1 MAVAAEM
8 AEPSIYNLTFSK
20 SSSAAVLTE
29 SFFKVMEFKVISSL
43 PSAETL
49 ILAKVAWMSPNL
61 TLDSV
66 PSLSMVNCP
75 KSVTVVA
82 LMSLPLI
89 GNEPETVAV
98 VKISEALLMLKP

>member
-43 PSAETL
+43 PFAETL
-49 ILAKVAWMSPNL
+49 ILAKVA
-61 TLDSV
+61 
-66 PSLSMVNCP
+66 
-75 KSVTVVA
+75 
-82 LMSLPLI
+82 
-89 GNEPETVAV
+89 
-98 VKISEALLMLKP
+98 